1 MLKNKAFA
9 KIITISLVLL
19 LAIIGVCACGENFDV
34 DYNGNGSSITT
45 GNLPDE
51 FSELKLIY
59 QAKITVETEDYNKY
73 VEELQM
79 KIGEYG
85 GYISSSSENTTETLK
100 KGVLTIRVPSE
111 KFNDM
116 KAATA
121 LNGVVVNSSHEV
133 IDVTENYTDIE
144 GRLEALKAE
153 RDALNAMLAKAENV
167 STMLQIRSEIN
178 DLNIEIE
185 TYQRQLNKYDSQIA
199 YSTITLTVKQN
210 IDNDEGFGIVIFV
223 LILFFLPETVLLI
236 GIITFVII
244 FITKKKAKKKKASE
258 MKA

>member
-1 MLKNKAFA
+1 MLKNKALT

-19 LAIIGVCACGENFDV
+19 LAIIGVCACGA
-34 DYNGNGSSITT
+34 DYDSDYGSNGSSITT
-45 GNLPDE
+45 GNLPDD
-51 FSELKLIY
+51 FKDLKLIY
-59 QAKITVETEDYNKY
+59 QAKITVETEDYNRY
-73 VEELQM
+73 IEELQI
-79 KIGEYG
+79 KISEYG

-111 KFNDM
+111 NFNDM

-133 IDVTENYTDIE
+133 LDVTENYTDIE

-153 RDALNAMLAKAENV
+153 RDALNAMLAKAEDV
-167 STMLQIRSEIN
+167 STMLQIRKEIN
-178 DLNIEIE
+178 ELNIEIE

-199 YSTITLTVKQN
+199 YSTITLTVMQE
-210 IDNDEGFGIVIFV
+210 IDDGGNSGIVLFV
-223 LILFFLPETVLLI
+223 LILFIMPETLLLI
-236 GIITFVII
+236 GIIVFVII
-244 FITKKKAKKKKASE
+244 FVTKKAKKKKASG